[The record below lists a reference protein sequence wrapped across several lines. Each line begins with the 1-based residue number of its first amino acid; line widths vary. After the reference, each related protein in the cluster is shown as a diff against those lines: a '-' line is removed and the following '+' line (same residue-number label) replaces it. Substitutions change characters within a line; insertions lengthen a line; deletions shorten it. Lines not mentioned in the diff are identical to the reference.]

1 MPKANVMMGTA
12 VSVSAE
18 IVRTYSACSDSSSG
32 GAKRV
37 TTRSMR
43 YTAQP
48 TPRLLA
54 MRSEETSRSR
64 LSGSMT
70 TAVKSA
76 SSVERSRSSASTV
89 VGSEPIRAVSTTPAA
104 PGARGALASFASAL
118 PMMIRYATHVP

>member
-54 MRSEETSRSR
+54 MRSEETSRS
-64 LSGSMT
+64 G
-70 TAVKSA
+70 
-76 SSVERSRSSASTV
+76 
-89 VGSEPIRAVSTTPAA
+89 
-104 PGARGALASFASAL
+104 
-118 PMMIRYATHVP
+118 